1 MDTVAQ
7 ILKRK
12 GSQIWAVPPQSSV
25 QEAARLMKE
34 KNIGAVL
41 VMDADQKVQGI
52 FSERDLAR
60 RVVAEGRDPATTPVA
75 EVMTPQVLCIS
86 PDATAEEVLAVMTD
100 KRLRHLPVRE
110 GDRLIGVISIGDAV
124 KAVIEHHEFTI
135 QQLINYISGG
145 EMV

>member
-12 GSQIWAVPPQSSV
+12 GSQIWSV
-25 QEAARLMKE
+25 TPETSVRAAAQMMKE

-41 VMDADQKVQGI
+41 VMDENRKVKGI

-60 RVVAEGRDPATTPVA
+60 RVVAEGRDPETTSVA
-75 EVMTPQVLCIS
+75 EVMTPQVLCID
-86 PDATAEEVLAVMTD
+86 PKATAEEVLAVMTER
-100 KRLRHLPVRE
+100 RLRHLPVRE
-110 GDRLIGVISIGDAV
+110 GDHLIGVISIGDAV
-124 KAVIEHHEFTI
+124 KAVIEHQEFTI